1 MKNTFIA
8 VHKLKDVLFTEF
20 RRKMTIPSVNMV
32 DLNKT

>member
-1 MKNTFIA
+1 MKNTSIA
-8 VHKLKDVLFTEF
+8 VHKIKLIFTEF